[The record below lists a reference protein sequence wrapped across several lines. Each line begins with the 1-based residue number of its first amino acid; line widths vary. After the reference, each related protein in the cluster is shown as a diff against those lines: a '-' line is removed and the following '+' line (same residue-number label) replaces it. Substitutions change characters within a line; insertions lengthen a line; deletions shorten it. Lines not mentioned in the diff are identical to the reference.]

1 MLHNKIIRFYEY
13 PNRETPNQ
21 HNPDSSGNPLALH
34 PIFLVKRPEKASF
47 MTQKE
52 LKVRGC
58 VLESG
63 FSSNSKTLNKLAN
76 THYNANVHPFVKVI
90 KSNRI

>member
-1 MLHNKIIRFYEY
+1 
-13 PNRETPNQ
+13 
-21 HNPDSSGNPLALH
+21 
-34 PIFLVKRPEKASF
+34 
-47 MTQKE
+47 MTQKKE

-58 VLESG
+58 VLEAG
-63 FSSNSKTLNKLAN
+63 LAPNSKTLNKLN